1 MKKTAAAVCTSILD
15 TISKAKQ
22 GNIMN
27 DAVLEQFKAYLKRE
41 RLKFTN
47 EREIILTEVLKR
59 RDHFDADE
67 LAADLRNDGLKV
79 SRATV
84 YRTLDILYEIGV
96 VNKAT
101 LGHKHNH
108 YENMVGRKHHDHL
121 VCLNCD
127 KVIEFVDDEIE
138 NKQVEVCQKLGFVM
152 KRHTLQIFGYCS
164 HCAPLVNN

>member
-1 MKKTAAAVCTSILD
+1 MDS
-15 TISKAKQ
+15 TI
-22 GNIMN
+22 I
-27 DAVLEQFKAYLKRE
+27 EQFKEYLKKE
-41 RLKFTN
+41 KLKFTK
-47 EREIILTEVLKR
+47 ERATILTEVLKR

-67 LAADLRNDGLKV
+67 LAADLRKDGFKV

-96 VNKAT
+96 VHKAT

-108 YENMVGRKHHDHL
+108 FENMVGRKHHDHL

-138 NKQVEVCQKLGFVM
+138 KKQEEVCQQLGFQM
-152 KRHTLQIFGYCS
+152 KRHSLQIFGYCS
-164 HCAPLVNN
+164 HCIPLIK

>member
-1 MKKTAAAVCTSILD
+1 MNEAVFRR
-15 TISKAKQ
+15 
-22 GNIMN
+22 
-27 DAVLEQFKAYLKRE
+27 FKSFLRNEK
-41 RLKFTN
+41 LKFTK
-47 EREIILTEVLKR
+47 ERETILTEVLKR

-67 LAADLRNDGLKV
+67 LAADLRQDGFKV

-84 YRTLDILYEIGV
+84 YRTLDILHEIGV

-108 YENMVGRKHHDHL
+108 YENMVGRQHHDHL

-138 NKQVEVCQKLGFVM
+138 DKQLEVCKKLGFVM

-164 HCAPLVNN
+164 HCAPLIKEY

>member
-1 MKKTAAAVCTSILD
+1 MSDSILD
-15 TISKAKQ
+15 
-22 GNIMN
+22 
-27 DAVLEQFKAYLKRE
+27 EFKIFLKKE
-41 RLKFTN
+41 KLKFTK
-47 EREIILTEVLKR
+47 EREIILQEVLKR

-67 LAADLRNDGLKV
+67 LSADLRAGGLKV

-84 YRTLDILYEIGV
+84 YRTLDILDEIGV
-96 VNKAT
+96 VHKAT

-138 NKQVEVCQKLGFVM
+138 RLQEEVCKKLGFVI
-152 KRHTLQIFGYCS
+152 KRHSLQIFGYCS
-164 HCAPLVNN
+164 HCAALV